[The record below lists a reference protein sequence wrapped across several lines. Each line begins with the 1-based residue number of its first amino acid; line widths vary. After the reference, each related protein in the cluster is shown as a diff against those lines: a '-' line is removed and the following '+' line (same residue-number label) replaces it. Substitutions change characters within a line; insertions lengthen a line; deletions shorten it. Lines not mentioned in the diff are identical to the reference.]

1 MGRLPVPVRAGQRLD
16 HGTRH
21 CRAPRLD
28 LAGRPD
34 SPASAR
40 AREMM
45 SAKRA
50 GVVPGGAK
58 PKYLPWTRALTAH
71 PIVTHIDR
79 SQCLAN
85 MCCDLA
91 PMREDNRLVGRPLP
105 RRAIE

>member
-1 MGRLPVPVRAGQRLD
+1 MPYPKSDVAVRRNELSRCVQK
-16 HGTRH
+16 
-21 CRAPRLD
+21 RASTPHSIRE
-28 LAGRPD
+28 
-34 SPASAR
+34 SAR